1 MGAGRPMN
9 NALKADYMGIVVEF
23 PNGVGHWGRLAFR
36 GHLTLHLPRGASLDS
51 VDYIG
56 LHSSIRDRK
65 IPPRQ
70 LGASLDNTALWCSF
84 LMGNGRRV
92 LFWKDRG
99 CGDSLLCV
107 LFPSLFALALF
118 KDAWVEDVWNFS
130 VERELES
137 LFLYI
142 F

>member
-1 MGAGRPMN
+1 MRS
-9 NALKADYMGIVVEF
+9 
-23 PNGVGHWGRLAFR
+23 R
-36 GHLTLHLPRGASLDS
+36 
-51 VDYIG
+51 
-56 LHSSIRDRK
+56 
-65 IPPRQ
+65 
-70 LGASLDNTALWCSF
+70 CSF
-84 LMGNGRRV
+84 LVGNGRRV

>member
-56 LHSSIRDRK
+56 LHSSIRDSQEHCAISR
-65 IPPRQ
+65 
-70 LGASLDNTALWCSF
+70 CSF
-84 LMGNGRRV
+84 LVGNGRRV